1 MATWNEPNA
10 GTQRTGKRTRLVR
23 PYPVNTL
30 KDALEVAQAIA
41 KATSGYPVDRA
52 QLANALGTTVS
63 SSAFTTRLN
72 SSAKYGLTQGAY
84 NDPVIRLTPTG
95 EAITA
100 PQAAAERHG
109 ALIEAALRPVLFR
122 RFYEMFNGRQVPADE
137 YARNLVQRELE
148 VHPDLAGECLDIITA
163 NGAFVGILR
172 TEADGTRIVD
182 LGVRDPSG
190 ASSAEPAAPQ
200 AASEPRTEPPRV
212 AATPVQ
218 QQSTE
223 EPRAEGRIFVGHAG
237 PSAALE
243 AVRDTLTAFNIQF
256 VDSDASSSGGLPVP
270 ADVAREM
277 RSCTAGILIFGG
289 ADSDA
294 SSLGY
299 QLGGASV
306 LFGEKVVVLEEA
318 TGSDASDADHGLN
331 RVTYRQN
338 KPARLGLDL
347 LKALAVTGVIKVT
360 A

>member
-1 MATWNEPNA
+1 MATWNQSSTDADRPA
-10 GTQRTGKRTRLVR
+10 KRTRLVR

-52 QLANALGTTVS
+52 QLAKALGTTVS

-72 SSAKYGLTQGAY
+72 SSSKYGLTHGAY
-84 NDPVIRLTPTG
+84 NDPVIRLTPSG

-100 PQAAAERHG
+100 PQAAEERHN
-109 ALIEAALRPVLFR
+109 ALVEAALRPELFK
-122 RFYEMFNGRQVPADE
+122 RFYEMFDGRQVPADE

-163 NGAFVGILR
+163 NGVFVGILR

-182 LGVRDPSG
+182 LEGRDCSG
-190 ASSAEPAAPQ
+190 AASAAPAEAQAAQRPREPSAAPSRAGAPTGAEPQ
-200 AASEPRTEPPRV
+200 
-212 AATPVQ
+212 
-218 QQSTE
+218 
-223 EPRAEGRIFVGHAG
+223 AEGRIFVGHAG

-243 AVRDTLTAFNIQF
+243 AVKDTFSAFDIRY
-256 VDSDASSSGGLPVP
+256 VDSDATSGGGLPVP
-270 ADVAREM
+270 PDVAREM
-277 RSCTAGILIFGG
+277 RSCTAGVLIFDGG
-289 ADSDA
+289 NSDD

-306 LFGEKVVVLEEA
+306 LFGEKVVVLEEQ
-318 TGSDASDADHGLN
+318 TDEDSHGIDHGLN
-331 RVTYRQN
+331 RVVYQSNR
-338 KPARLGLDL
+338 PAQLGLDL
-347 LKALAVTGVIKVT
+347 LKALAATGVIRVS